1 MKNARRQIGAAIL
14 FLLTASCAS
23 VDGRPSYATARLND
37 LLDAVPLSISAG
49 PGLYAGAHATV
60 VGTGFGLTK
69 HVHHFGWPS
78 HRESFIRAGDWREF
92 EIGLIAGTVRSSG
105 AYDYDV
111 DYLYLIGPLRGE
123 HGPGGFEWPA
133 LLDLEVTAHALLL
146 GARLAVSPIQFA
158 DLVTGIFGLDLV
170 GDDAV
175 SKPRHGRYL
184 QDMQATPAANGT
196 RR

>member
-1 MKNARRQIGAAIL
+1 MNHAVPRACVAFLVL
-14 FLLTASCAS
+14 FAGSCAS
-23 VDGRPSYATARLND
+23 VDGQPGYATARLND
-37 LLDAVPLSISAG
+37 FLDAIPVSISAG

-69 HVHHFGWPS
+69 SVHHFGWPT

-92 EIGLIAGTVRSSG
+92 EIGLILGTNRSSG

-111 DYLYLIGPLRGE
+111 NYLYLIGPLRGE

-133 LLDLEVTAHALLL
+133 LLDLELTAHAVLL
-146 GARLAVSPIQFA
+146 GARIAVSPIQCV

-175 SKPRHGRYL
+175 AKPRHGRYL
-184 QDMQATPAANGT
+184 QDQPVPPV
-196 RR
+196 R